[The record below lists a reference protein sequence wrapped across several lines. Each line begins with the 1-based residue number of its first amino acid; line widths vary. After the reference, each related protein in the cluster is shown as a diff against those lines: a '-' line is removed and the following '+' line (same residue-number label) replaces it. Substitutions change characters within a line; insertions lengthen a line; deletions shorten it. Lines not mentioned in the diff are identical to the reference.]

1 LENAVTIPN
10 TTLEAR
16 IAKRTAELQ
25 KSIKDLQENPRVRDI
40 RVIVPPNACPVCQSI
55 AGTYQKGK
63 LPQLPPDGCS
73 CVRGFEGY
81 CQPMLTEIYP

>member
-1 LENAVTIPN
+1 LENAVTITM

-16 IAKRTAELQ
+16 IAKRTAELH
-25 KSIKDLQENPRVRDI
+25 KSIKELEENPRVRNI

-55 AGTYQKGK
+55 AGTYQKGE
-63 LPQLPPDGCS
+63 LPQLPPEGCS

-81 CQPMLTEIYP
+81 TQPALSEIYP